1 MREEEKKRTSQ
12 NSNWQRLMK
21 KRWVFPAIY
30 LGCAA
35 IILTAVLMFQAGSE
49 TDGNPGNSAQ
59 PGQGPNNSYGD
70 QDSVEVNS
78 PVENFVM
85 PVTDVNSSLIQKPF
99 WDENGSKD
107 EQEAAFIEYNGRYQP
122 NTGIDIVMKD
132 GETFDVVASLS
143 GTVTHVEN
151 DPILGN
157 VVEIEHLD
165 GVKTIY
171 QSLTDVQVKVNDF
184 VEQGATI
191 AKAHTNKLNK
201 DSVHVH
207 FEIRKDNV
215 AVNPISFFNKP
226 VTSLLEEEGQ
236 ASEEGSEPAGEQE
249 KEETPAE
256 GEDKPEDGEDK
267 DGDEGS
273 SDEEK
278 EESVSYLT

>member
-35 IILTAVLMFQAGSE
+35 IILTAVLMFQAGNDTE
-49 TDGNPGNSAQ
+49 VPGNNAE
-59 PGQGPNNSYGD
+59 GQGPNTSYGD
-70 QDSVEVNS
+70 QESVEVNS

-99 WDENGSKD
+99 WDENGSKE

-132 GETFDVVASLS
+132 GETFEVVASLS

-151 DPILGN
+151 DPLLGN

-165 GVKTIY
+165 GVKTVY
-171 QSLTDVQVKVNDF
+171 QSLTDVKVKVNDF
-184 VEQGATI
+184 VEQGDTI
-191 AKAHTNKLNK
+191 AKAGTNQLNK

-256 GEDKPEDGEDK
+256 GEDKPEEGEDK

-273 SDEEK
+273 SDEEQ

>member
-35 IILTAVLMFQAGSE
+35 IILTAVLMFQAGNDTE
-49 TDGNPGNSAQ
+49 VPGNNAE
-59 PGQGPNNSYGD
+59 GQGPNTSYGD
-70 QDSVEVNS
+70 QESVEVNS

-99 WDENGSKD
+99 WDENGSKE

-132 GETFDVVASLS
+132 GETFEVVASLS

-151 DPILGN
+151 DPLLGN

-165 GVKTIY
+165 GVKTVY

-184 VEQGATI
+184 VEQGDTI
-191 AKAHTNKLNK
+191 AKAGTNQLNK

-256 GEDKPEDGEDK
+256 GEDKPEEGEDK

>member
-35 IILTAVLMFQAGSE
+35 IILTAVLVSQSGNESK
-49 TDGNPGNSAQ
+49 GNPGNTE
-59 PGQGPNNSYGD
+59 GQGPTTSYGD
-70 QDSVEVNS
+70 QDSMEVNS

-85 PVTDVNSSLIQKPF
+85 PVTDVNSSVIQRPF
-99 WDENGSKD
+99 WDANASKED
-107 EQEAAFIEYNGRYQP
+107 QEAAFIEYNGIYQP
-122 NTGIDIVMKD
+122 NTGIDIAMKD
-132 GETFDVVASLS
+132 GETFEVVASLS

-151 DPILGN
+151 DPLLGN

-171 QSLTDVQVKVNDF
+171 QSLTDVKVKVNDF
-184 VEQGATI
+184 VEQGETI
-191 AKAHTNKLNK
+191 AKAHTNQLNK
-201 DSVHVH
+201 DAVHVH

-215 AVNPISFFNKP
+215 AVNPSSFFNKP

-249 KEETPAE
+249 GTPAE

-267 DGDEGS
+267 DGEEGS
-273 SDEEK
+273 SDE